1 MKSVRKALRN
11 DDLFKDTYQRLNCAD
26 CEEELKT
33 DNDPEEV
40 GTIRV
45 CPECGGRWKEL

>member
-33 DNDPEEV
+33 DNDPDKV
-40 GTIRV
+40 GTVRV
-45 CPECGGRWKEL
+45 CPECGRQWKEL